1 MSKKVIF
8 AFLAGAAA
16 GVAGAYVYLNKKF
29 EERFQKELQSVKD
42 SYNYLFELDP
52 DDDPAK
58 KKREREEDSES
69 EPKKKVIDQVQ
80 KDYEEYAKHVEQ
92 YTNYNAVRTEQPKPL
107 LKEDRP
113 NIEYITPDEWGNI
126 DEYEECF
133 YTFFTDGIMIEGAIR
148 NEDMIIH
155 EPTNLIGDADDFM
168 PHVNEHEECVLT
180 GVNHQ
185 RQQYFEVTFVD
196 EKYNEDEED

>member
-52 DDDPAK
+52 DDHPSK
-58 KKREREEDSES
+58 KKKEEES
-69 EPKKKVIDQVQ
+69 DESKPQKKVIDQVQ
-80 KDYEEYAKHVEQ
+80 KDYEDYAKRIEQ
-92 YTNYNAVRTEQPKPL
+92 YTNYNSVRTEQPQPL

-113 NIEYITPDEWGNI
+113 NIEYITPDDWGTI

-148 NEDMIIH
+148 NEEMIIH
-155 EPTNLIGDADDFM
+155 EPTVLIGDTEDFM
-168 PHVNEHEECVLT
+168 PHVSEYEECVLT

-185 RQQYFEVTFVD
+185 RQQYFEVVFVD
-196 EKYNEDEED
+196 ESYN